1 MRKHKDSRP
10 KSLTRAKSLCAL
22 ALLPVLYLAGCATS
36 AQPTHRSGTP
46 ALQHADSAA
55 HSSAPTLEH
64 SRSPV
69 PPGDNGDMQRLAD
82 LWLKRSNEKAN
93 TDFPIGPGDVLE
105 ISVPAIEELRSRTV
119 RISGDGTIALP
130 FVGKLKA
137 AGLTE
142 EELQQGLVERLKQ
155 YMYAPRVIVF
165 VKEYRSRQVA
175 VLGAVSKPGLYNV
188 TNGADTLMDLLSQAG
203 GIAPGADPKVYLIA
217 AEQADKD
224 QHAQIA
230 SLMPQTLLQQDP
242 APLILKR
249 TDPILIDVKQ
259 ISFGGNQQY
268 LSLPVRPG
276 DVIMVPSGGQVLVEG
291 WVEKPG
297 AYGLSPGLTVAGV
310 VVQAGGPLYP
320 AEVNNVK
327 IIRPEKGGS
336 KSFLYADL
344 EKIKRGDAPDI
355 PLQGGDIVEISA
367 VNSKLVA
374 YSFYRFFS
382 TVVNI
387 GVGANIPVFR

>member
-1 MRKHKDSRP
+1 MRTGQQNEAWRMILS
-10 KSLTRAKSLCAL
+10 RAKSFCAL
-22 ALLPVLYLAGCATS
+22 ASVALLYLAGCGSNSAATQYS
-36 AQPTHRSGTP
+36 STP
-46 ALQHADSAA
+46 ALQH
-55 HSSAPTLEH
+55 SSSTVL
-64 SRSPV
+64 
-69 PPGDNGDMQRLAD
+69 PGENGDVQKLAD
-82 LWLKRSNEKAN
+82 LWLKRSKEKAN
-93 TDFPIGPGDVLE
+93 ADFPVGAGDVLE
-105 ISVPAIEELRSRTV
+105 ISVPAIEELRTRTV

-155 YMYAPRVIVF
+155 YMHSPRVIVF

-175 VLGAVSKPGLYNV
+175 VLGAVARPGLV
-188 TNGADTLMDLLSQAG
+188 SITNGADTLMDVLSQAG
-203 GIAPGADPKVYLIA
+203 GIAPGADPKVYLIP
-217 AEQADKD
+217 AEPAEKGE
-224 QHAQIA
+224 HAQIA
-230 SLMPQTLLQQDP
+230 SSMPQNLLQQDP

-276 DVIMVPSGGQVLVEG
+276 DVIMVPSGGQVLIEG

-297 AYGLSPGLTVAGV
+297 AYGVSPGLTVAGV

-320 AEVNNVK
+320 AEVNTVK
-327 IIRPEKGGS
+327 VIRAEKGGS
-336 KSFLYADL
+336 KSFIYADL
-344 EKIKRGDAPDI
+344 EKIKRGDSPDI
-355 PLQGGDIVEISA
+355 PIQGGDIVEVSA
-367 VNSKLVA
+367 QSSKLIA
-374 YSFYRFFS
+374 YGLYRFFS

-387 GVGANIPVFR
+387 GVGANIPIFK